1 MYPLKTSAALFFIE
15 TCRDDNI
22 PQARRPAPLI
32 LAWSKKN
39 LDSRTCT
46 DQLRLQGL
54 WLREAGFMPNQRLRV
69 RVMPGCLVI
78 ATE

>member
-1 MYPLKTSAALFFIE
+1 
-15 TCRDDNI
+15 
-22 PQARRPAPLI
+22 LI